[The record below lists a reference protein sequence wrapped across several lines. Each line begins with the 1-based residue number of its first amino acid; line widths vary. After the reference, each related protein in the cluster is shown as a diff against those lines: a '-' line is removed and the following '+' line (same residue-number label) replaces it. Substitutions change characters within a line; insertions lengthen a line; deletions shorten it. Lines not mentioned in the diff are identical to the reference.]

1 MLAHKTMDV
10 KPIWSKTKETY
21 KKVEEKAILVDSYL
35 EKFERWTTNG
45 MSWDEVAETLHGVR
59 KLKKGNK

>member
-1 MLAHKTMDV
+1 VNIKS
-10 KPIWSKTKETY
+10 IWSKTKEIY
-21 KKVEEKAILVDSYL
+21 KKVEEKAVLADSYL

-59 KLKKGNK
+59 ELKKGNK

>member
-1 MLAHKTMDV
+1 MNIKH
-10 KPIWSKTKETY
+10 IWSKTKETY

-59 KLKKGNK
+59 ELKKGNK